1 MFIRVKANNEE
12 TLLKKGNYKIT
23 GRMIDIGR
31 DSCTYMVYVDRSK
44 SKNDSKDIIF
54 EVAKIAKN
62 NIWEVYDERIVLS
75 FETRYKFQR
84 KRKLERLQMIYDY
97 LRNCRQAVSQ

>member
-1 MFIRVKANNEE
+1 MFIRTKANNEQV
-12 TLLKKGNYKIT
+12 LLKKGNYKIT
-23 GRMIDIGR
+23 GRMIDMGR
-31 DSCTYMVYVDRSK
+31 NSCIYMVYVDRSK

-75 FETRYKFQR
+75 FETGYKFQR
-84 KRKLERLQMIYDY
+84 KRKLEQLQMIHDY
-97 LRNCRQAVSQ
+97 LRNCR